1 MKIEDYSDLDKAKI
15 LYNHLYFSG
24 LTQRHKEV
32 IFQNQFYWKIIK
44 HRNYNPRLIEFFTDI
59 DRVEDD
65 EQYDASIIK
74 FLENPEKVWEKSYE
88 NQTSDAGKMLLAT
101 LFSLRGYYV
110 VSEQQLKD
118 AFDSR
123 LDFEVKFNNYKKP
136 SNIYR
141 KTIKELQDAFI
152 SRVIDAKYNS
162 VEYRFLN
169 PSVEDFLVYYFN
181 RNIETYFDVLES
193 ANYFEQFKNKITTE
207 QAANRKVLFVS
218 ENYTKLLDLF
228 TRKIDDLKSY
238 SGIIE
243 FDIVICLIQ
252 LFKWADIEPVVIKH
266 LKGCRLD
273 YLDWKNKKDLV
284 FILKYFAEKDIIDS
298 FPISLD
304 HVFIKLTENIQS
316 HYLLTEIEELFMYE
330 KYSDFVSE
338 MKSSKAEEF
347 SNYRN
352 NIKEFWG
359 REIDVYVKDYWDVK
373 KADNI
378 EDLKKIVRS
387 RIKDAVK
394 INKKV
399 GIFNHIK
406 FKNYQFDY
414 EKQLKENILEKETNI
429 KQRGIKINKIQNAT
443 NQKIAIDRLF
453 NHEQTNIDEAPF

>member
-1 MKIEDYSDLDKAKI
+1 VKIEDYSDLDKAKI

-273 YLDWKNKKDLV
+273 YL
-284 FILKYFAEKDIIDS
+284 A
-298 FPISLD
+298 
-304 HVFIKLTENIQS
+304 
-316 HYLLTEIEELFMYE
+316 
-330 KYSDFVSE
+330 
-338 MKSSKAEEF
+338 
-347 SNYRN
+347 
-352 NIKEFWG
+352 
-359 REIDVYVKDYWDVK
+359 
-373 KADNI
+373 
-378 EDLKKIVRS
+378 
-387 RIKDAVK
+387 
-394 INKKV
+394 
-399 GIFNHIK
+399 
-406 FKNYQFDY
+406 
-414 EKQLKENILEKETNI
+414 
-429 KQRGIKINKIQNAT
+429 
-443 NQKIAIDRLF
+443 
-453 NHEQTNIDEAPF
+453 